1 MIKVCE
7 DCDKEFTARSRNHHQ
22 QVRCGYCQADYNLIM
37 AREGANQEPRRK
49 KMEYKGASYA

>member
-7 DCDKEFTARSRNHHQ
+7 DCEEEFTARNKPQ
-22 QVRCGYCQADYNLIM
+22 YRCGYCQADYNLIM
-37 AREGANQEPRRK
+37 ARERANQKQRRK